1 MPELPEVEVIAQG
14 LDVSL
19 RDHIIQSV
27 ELLWPRAVA
36 IPEPAAFV
44 ERAIGRRFT
53 QVWRRGKYLVF
64 NLDDGQYLL
73 AHLRMTGSFC
83 FLPRE
88 EPLDPYVRAI
98 FQLDGAYDLRFA
110 DIRKFGQ
117 LYLVDRLEDVLGGL
131 GPEPLDAHF
140 SSEQFAAM
148 LRRRHARIKPLLLDQ
163 TFLAGMGNIY
173 TDEALFQAGIH
184 PLRCSDSLSEAES
197 RRLHAAIQAVL
208 RDAIARRGTTLD
220 TYRDAEGK
228 QGNNQY
234 YLNVYGRKDAPCPR
248 CGRPIQRIVIGQRG
262 TYFCAHCQV

>member
-14 LDVSL
+14 LDASL
-19 RDHIIQSV
+19 RGHIIQSV

-44 ERAIGRRFT
+44 ERVTGRRFAR
-53 QVWRRGKYLVF
+53 VWRRGKYLIF
-64 NLDDGQYLL
+64 DLDDNQYLL

-83 FLPRE
+83 LLPRE

-110 DIRKFGQ
+110 DIRKFGR
-117 LYLVDRLEDVLGGL
+117 LYLVDQPHHILGEL
-131 GPEPLDAHF
+131 GPEPLDPRF
-140 SSEQFAAM
+140 SPEQFAAM
-148 LRRRHARIKPLLLDQ
+148 LRNRHARIKALLLDQ

-173 TDEALFQAGIH
+173 TDEALFRAGIH
-184 PLRCSDSLSEAES
+184 PLRCSDSLSEAEG
-197 RRLHAAIQAVL
+197 RRLYTAIQNVL

-228 QGNNQY
+228 RGNNQY

-248 CGRPIQRIVIGQRG
+248 CGRPIERIVIGQRSA
-262 TYFCAHCQV
+262 YFCAHCQL